1 MANKVSRWEKGLCT
15 SNDQA
20 WLIGLVSRCTRVVQ
34 LAYLVASR
42 CTRVVGA
49 VSISGCKRVV
59 SRDTRG
65 QSDAD
70 YCSTWRSVRP
80 DVLTQGNRHEARHCL
95 VHTPSLLKTTKGK
108 EGRLED
114 EEEG

>member
-20 WLIGLVSRCTRVVQ
+20 WLRGLVSR
-34 LAYLVASR
+34 S
-42 CTRVVGA
+42 TRVVGA

-65 QSDAD
+65 QSAAD
-70 YCSTWRSVRP
+70 YCSTWRSVRTG
-80 DVLTQGNRHEARHCL
+80 DRAATQRNRHEARHCL

-108 EGRLED
+108 EKRED

>member
-20 WLIGLVSRCTRVVQ
+20 WLRGLVSR
-34 LAYLVASR
+34 S
-42 CTRVVGA
+42 TRVVGA

-65 QSDAD
+65 QSAAD
-70 YCSTWRSVRP
+70 YCSTWRSVRTG
-80 DVLTQGNRHEARHCL
+80 DRTATQGNRHEARHCL

-108 EGRLED
+108 EEKRKD